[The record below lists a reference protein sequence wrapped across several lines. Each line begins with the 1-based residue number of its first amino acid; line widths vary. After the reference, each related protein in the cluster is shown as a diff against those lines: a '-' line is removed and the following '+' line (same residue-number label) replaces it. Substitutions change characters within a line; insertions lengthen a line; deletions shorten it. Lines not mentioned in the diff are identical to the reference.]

1 MIDIPNIYAATVNG
15 ILQFPSLEEFMKGIS
30 FHGTLEKLSSDGT
43 LSLRIFME
51 GAEIGLSE
59 NLHKTPKGFLL
70 EGKLHPLAEDGTVL
84 YDAPLPL

>member
-30 FHGTLEKLSSDGT
+30 FHGTLEKLSNEGT
-43 LSLRIFME
+43 ISLRLFVE
-51 GAEIGLSE
+51 GTEIGLSE
-59 NLHKTPKGFLL
+59 ELQKAPAGFLL